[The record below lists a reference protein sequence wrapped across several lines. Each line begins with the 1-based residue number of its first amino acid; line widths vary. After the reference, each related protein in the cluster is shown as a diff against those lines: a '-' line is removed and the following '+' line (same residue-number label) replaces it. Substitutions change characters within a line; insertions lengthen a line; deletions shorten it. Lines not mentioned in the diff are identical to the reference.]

1 MKTHRK
7 FTPAKIPRY
16 LPGQVADNY
25 LQDDLSSFNIHRLRV
40 FNAKPLVDC
49 RPPKLNPFTCLN
61 RKRMLEDALRCRR
74 IDKDN
79 KELLKKITTINRV
92 GGRIDSY
99 NPQAYRRINK
109 WSAYNRDM
117 EKLDLKNFALF
128 QLLKDPLSYYDTEK
142 LRQEWKKTL
151 KQVQHICRYPVV
163 IVQKSTLDED
173 LKKAQSISHLMLC
186 KRLELR
192 PHCFL
197 DFSIKNGI
205 FLGRIIIELYY
216 DHVPVSVKNFLELC
230 KGDEL
235 SYRNNLVHRIIL
247 GEYMEMGDITH
258 CTGRGGCSI
267 YGKNFPEENHKLR
280 HTKAGVLSMK
290 RVGWAENNSQ
300 FCITFKKMERL
311 DHKNVVFGNVIKGN
325 DVLMNIQY
333 YGRKIG
339 KPLEAIII
347 SDCGECDVAAE

>member
-128 QLLKDPLSYYDTEK
+128 QLLKDP
-142 LRQEWKKTL
+142 
-151 KQVQHICRYPVV
+151 
-163 IVQKSTLDED
+163 
-173 LKKAQSISHLMLC
+173 
-186 KRLELR
+186 
-192 PHCFL
+192 
-197 DFSIKNGI
+197 
-205 FLGRIIIELYY
+205 
-216 DHVPVSVKNFLELC
+216 VS
-230 KGDEL
+230 
-235 SYRNNLVHRIIL
+235 
-247 GEYMEMGDITH
+247 
-258 CTGRGGCSI
+258 
-267 YGKNFPEENHKLR
+267 
-280 HTKAGVLSMK
+280 VLSMK